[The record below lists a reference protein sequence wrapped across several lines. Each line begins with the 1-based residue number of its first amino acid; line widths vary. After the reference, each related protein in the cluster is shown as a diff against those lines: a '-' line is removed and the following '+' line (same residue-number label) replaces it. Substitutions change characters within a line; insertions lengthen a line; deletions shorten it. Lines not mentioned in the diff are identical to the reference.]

1 VPSRGGKSFHLDSQG
16 GYWRVY
22 FFIEKARTYDA
33 VQTPEQAF
41 QAARAFGNFQKLLTD
56 LPAPRL
62 HDTVPDFHHTPRR
75 FAALEKSVEA
85 DAAHRAKL
93 AGPEI
98 QFVLARKKMAGLLLD
113 AQLPE
118 RVTHND
124 TKFNNVM
131 LDDKTGQGVCVID
144 LDTVMPGLV
153 VNDFGDMVR
162 TATSPA
168 AEDERDLSKVQM
180 QFVMFESLLRGYLS
194 SAGDFLTKEEKHCL
208 AFAGKVITFEI
219 GLRFL
224 TDFLAG
230 DVYFK
235 VHRENH
241 NLDRC
246 RTQFKLVESLEQQ
259 EGRILQLVD
268 KL

>member
-1 VPSRGGKSFHLDSQG
+1 
-16 GYWRVY
+16 
-22 FFIEKARTYDA
+22 
-33 VQTPEQAF
+33 
-41 QAARAFGNFQKLLTD
+41 
-56 LPAPRL
+56 
-62 HDTVPDFHHTPRR
+62 
-75 FAALEKSVEA
+75 
-85 DAAHRAKL
+85 
-93 AGPEI
+93 
-98 QFVLARKKMAGLLLD
+98 MAGLLLD